1 MPYQDALSKEIW
13 TKIGAESDA
22 SFIAPRYGI
31 PISHGGFLANMR
43 DMIRFGLLFTPSY
56 KTVSEEKIISD
67 EHIDLILTKGNPK
80 LMQNLYQNIPTA
92 NMPDDLRHNIY
103 QWDAVYENGDFFK
116 GGWAG
121 QGLLINAERDTV
133 AVWTGYKKDEQHQA
147 REMREIM
154 RELLDKTFEKE

>member
-1 MPYQDALSKEIW
+1 
-13 TKIGAESDA
+13 
-22 SFIAPRYGI
+22 
-31 PISHGGFLANMR
+31 
-43 DMIRFGLLFTPSY
+43 
-56 KTVSEEKIISD
+56 
-67 EHIDLILTKGNPK
+67 
-80 LMQNLYQNIPTA
+80 
-92 NMPDDLRHNIY
+92 MPDDLRHNIY
-103 QWDAVYENGDFFK
+103 LWDAVYENGDFFK